1 MQRITLTILS
11 FLLVTISFAQT
22 AEELNQ
28 KSKNLLGIGD
38 FKNAV
43 PLVKQAAEMGNPEAE
58 YNFGICYQQ
67 GIEVTMSDSIA
78 NVWFLK
84 AAMHGSKNGQF
95 KVAYSY
101 ALGRGLPKNDKQAL
115 YWSLKCAEQNDPE
128 CMFNVISCYLNGT
141 GTNQSVDSMMLW
153 AARLALL
160 DNSEDLQTSGKV
172 TSARANLAVI
182 YQEGKLVPKDLA
194 KSFMWFLI
202 YNENKA
208 DFSVL
213 VQQQNI
219 EKIQIVERS
228 LSAKEKEAAMAD
240 AEKILHRPL
249 TNLANLYKQQFQ

>member
-1 MQRITLTILS
+1 MQKLTLTVLS
-11 FLLVTISFAQT
+11 FILVTISFAQT

-38 FKNAV
+38 LKNAV
-43 PLVKQAAEMGNPEAE
+43 PLIKQAAEMGNPEAE

-67 GIEVTMSDSIA
+67 GIEVAMSDSIA
-78 NVWFLK
+78 NLWFLK

-128 CMFNVISCYLNGT
+128 CMFNVISCYLNGK
-141 GTNQSVDSMMLW
+141 GTHQSVDSMMFW

-160 DNSEDLQTSGKV
+160 DIAEDLQSSGKV
-172 TSARANLAVI
+172 TSTRVNLAGI
-182 YQEGKLVPKDLA
+182 YEEGKLVPKDLT
-194 KSFMWFLI
+194 KSYMWFLI
-202 YNENKA
+202 YNESKA
-208 DFSVL
+208 DFSVS

-219 EKIQIVERS
+219 EKLQIVERS
-228 LSAKEKEAAMAD
+228 LSTKEKEAAMAD
-240 AEKILHRPL
+240 AEKILHRRL
-249 TNLANLYKQQFQ
+249 TNLGNLHKQQF